1 MQVEKMLLV
10 YGWGKW
16 TDIVKHGQFRR
27 DLDELDISNIS
38 QAIVST
44 LIVLRFKSQQK
55 SDRQQYAGFIVSHS
69 YLPYSLA

>member
-1 MQVEKMLLV
+1 MLLV

-44 LIVLRFKSQQK
+44 LIV
-55 SDRQQYAGFIVSHS
+55 
-69 YLPYSLA
+69 

>member
-44 LIVLRFKSQQK
+44 HIVLRFKSQQV
-55 SDRQQYAGFIVSHS
+55 SDRH
-69 YLPYSLA
+69 

>member
-55 SDRQQYAGFIVSHS
+55 SDRQRYAGFIVSHS
-69 YLPYSLA
+69 YLP